1 MGLLIILSMNIPIN
15 YFIKILGL
23 PVIPL
28 KLFNETNSSLFLI
41 DTGSDRSIMDIAVY
55 NHFKA
60 KITNSEQGQN
70 IITTNGKTSST
81 LTAQFTFTID
91 DTQKYT
97 ESFTCMDCSTGFN
110 QIEKETG
117 YQLHGILS
125 TDFLVKHQWKIDFE
139 KLQIH
144 T

>member
-1 MGLLIILSMNIPIN
+1 MYRTIPIKYSVYN
-15 YFIKILGL
+15 IGL
-23 PVIPL
+23 PVIPV
-28 KLFNETNSSLFLI
+28 KLFNETNSSLLII

-55 NHFKA
+55 NHFKD

-70 IITTNGKTSST
+70 IITTNGTTSST
-81 LTAQFTFTID
+81 LTAIFDFTID
-91 DTQKYT
+91 DNQKYS
-97 ESFTCMDCSTGFN
+97 EPFTCMECSVGFD

-117 YQLHGILS
+117 YQLHGILG

-139 KLQIH
+139 KMQIH

>member
-55 NHFKA
+55 NHFKD

-91 DTQKYT
+91 DSLKFS
-97 ESFTCMDCSTGFN
+97 EPFTCMECSVGFN

-117 YQLHGILS
+117 YQLHGILG

-144 T
+144 I

>member
-1 MGLLIILSMNIPIN
+1 MYRTIPIKYSVYN
-15 YFIKILGL
+15 IGL
-23 PVIPL
+23 PVIPV
-28 KLFNETNSSLFLI
+28 KLFNETNSSLLII

-55 NHFKA
+55 NHFKD

-70 IITTNGKTSST
+70 IITTNGTTSST
-81 LTAQFTFTID
+81 LTAIFDFTID
-91 DTQKYT
+91 DNQKYS
-97 ESFTCMDCSTGFN
+97 EPFTCMECSVGFD

-117 YQLHGILS
+117 YQLHGILG

-144 T
+144 I

>member
-55 NHFKA
+55 NHFKD

-91 DTQKYT
+91 DSLKFS
-97 ESFTCMDCSTGFN
+97 EPFTCMNCSTGFN
-110 QIEKETG
+110 QIQKETG
-117 YQLHGILS
+117 YQLHGILG

-139 KLQIH
+139 RLQIH

>member
-1 MGLLIILSMNIPIN
+1 MHQNKPYHIHISFSIQT
-15 YFIKILGL
+15 LGL
-23 PVIPL
+23 PVIPV
-28 KLFNETNSSLFLI
+28 KLFNEENHSLLLV

-55 NHFKA
+55 NHFKD

-81 LTAQFTFTID
+81 LTAQFTFAID

-117 YQLHGILS
+117 YQLHGILG

>member
-1 MGLLIILSMNIPIN
+1 MYRTIPIKYSVYN
-15 YFIKILGL
+15 IGL
-23 PVIPL
+23 PVIPV
-28 KLFNETNSSLFLI
+28 KLFNETNSSLLII

-55 NHFKA
+55 NHFKD

-70 IITTNGKTSST
+70 IITTNGQTSST
-81 LTAQFTFTID
+81 LIAQFIFTID
-91 DTQKYT
+91 DTLKFS
-97 ESFTCMDCSTGFN
+97 EPFTCMECSVGFN

-117 YQLHGILS
+117 YQLHGILG

-144 T
+144 I

>member
-1 MGLLIILSMNIPIN
+1 MHRTIPIKYSVYN
-15 YFIKILGL
+15 IGL
-23 PVIPL
+23 PVIPV
-28 KLFNETNSSLFLI
+28 KLFNEENHSLLII

-55 NHFKA
+55 NHFKD

-70 IITTNGKTSST
+70 IITTNGTTSST
-81 LTAQFTFTID
+81 LTAQFDFTID
-91 DTQKYT
+91 DTLKYS
-97 ESFTCMDCSTGFN
+97 EPFTCMDCSVGFN
-110 QIEKETG
+110 QIQKETG
-117 YQLHGILS
+117 YQLHGILG

>member
-1 MGLLIILSMNIPIN
+1 MRFNISFSIQT
-15 YFIKILGL
+15 LGL
-23 PVIPL
+23 PVIPV
-28 KLFNETNSSLFLI
+28 KLFNETNSSLLII

-55 NHFKA
+55 NHFKD

-70 IITTNGKTSST
+70 IITTNGTTSST
-81 LTAQFTFTID
+81 LTAIFDFTID
-91 DTQKYT
+91 DNQKYS
-97 ESFTCMDCSTGFN
+97 EPFTCMECSVGFD

-117 YQLHGILS
+117 YQLHGILG

-144 T
+144 I